1 MVVSAQFQH
10 LEDLRSAVRRLPDSG
25 PLSTFRVE
33 LLRLI
38 DVRATGVL
46 QSEAPAPPVDRR
58 VRQALARLEELHAR
72 PALKLGDVAAHL
84 RLSRYHLGRILMT
97 HTGLGFRDHLREARV
112 RNASRLLATTSLE
125 IKEIAAAVGYTQAA
139 QFCRHFKRVAGV
151 SPGAFRRACT
161 AGDQF
166 AAAATAVNE
175 SHQPTSNIC

>member
-46 QSEAPAPPVDRR
+46 QSEAPAPAGDRR

-72 PALKLGDVAAHL
+72 PTVELGDVAAHL
-84 RLSRYHLGRILMT
+84 RLSRYHLGRILVT
-97 HTGLGFRDHLREARV
+97 HTGLGFRDHLRKARV

-125 IKEIAAAVGYTQAA
+125 IKEIAAA
-139 QFCRHFKRVAGV
+139 
-151 SPGAFRRACT
+151 
-161 AGDQF
+161 
-166 AAAATAVNE
+166 AATAVNE
-175 SHQPTSNIC
+175 SHQPTGNIC